1 MANNQTSTPQGKSKT
16 EIGRQLDAMSGL
28 MTTAIDSMIQ
38 QRQTQQ
44 GVYPPPPQP
53 PQAPQV
59 PNPQPAPHP
68 EKKEGFG
75 WGSLILAGLAGFVVG
90 QVLQVE
96 VEEPQPKKHFWE

>member
-1 MANNQTSTPQGKSKT
+1 MANNQTSNTPQGKP
-16 EIGRQLDAMSGL
+16 QLDKFSSL
-28 MTTAIDSMIQ
+28 ITSAIDDSIKSRMA
-38 QRQTQQ
+38 QQ
-44 GVYPPPPQP
+44 GMYPPQP

-59 PNPQPAPHP
+59 PTPAPAPHK